1 MKIKTENVR
10 ESDEQIRI
18 FDYAQYNQK
27 LRWLFAIPNGGSR
40 DIREAV
46 RLKRQGV
53 KAGVSDMFLPI
64 PNSMYHGLFIE
75 LKVGKNKTS
84 KMQEEFIDYVR
95 MNGYMAKVC
104 YGADE
109 AIRTIKSYLEDKY
122 EI

>member
-1 MKIKTENVR
+1 MKIKTESVR

-18 FDYAQYNQK
+18 FDYAQYNHK

-75 LKVGKNKTS
+75 LKVGKTK
-84 KMQEEFIDYVR
+84 QVR
-95 MNGYMAKVC
+95 CK
-104 YGADE
+104 
-109 AIRTIKSYLEDKY
+109 KSLLIMFE
-122 EI
+122 